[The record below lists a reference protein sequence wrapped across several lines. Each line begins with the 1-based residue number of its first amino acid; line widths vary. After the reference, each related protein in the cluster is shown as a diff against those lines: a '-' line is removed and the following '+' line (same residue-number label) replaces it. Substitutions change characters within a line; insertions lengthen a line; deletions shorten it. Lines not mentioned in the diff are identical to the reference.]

1 MLFLIASGPDTQE
14 FKTAIR
20 MARDV
25 NADICLLQNAVY
37 AARSSNDNN
46 LYVLSDDMKLRGI
59 EEHEISGRPV
69 DYDRLVDLM
78 ITAEKVVGL
87 F

>member
-1 MLFLIASGPDTQE
+1 VLFLIASAPDTQE

-20 MARDV
+20 MANDV

-37 AARSSNDNN
+37 AARNSTDNN
-46 LYVLSDDMKLRGI
+46 MYALSDDMKLRGI
-59 EEHEISGRPV
+59 HENDLSGKLI
-69 DYDRLVDLM
+69 DYGQLVDLM
-78 ITAEKVVGL
+78 TTSDKVVGI

>member
-14 FKTAIR
+14 FKTAIQ

-25 NADICLLQNAVY
+25 SADICLLQNAVY
-37 AARSSNDNN
+37 AARTLDNAKM
-46 LYVLSDDMKLRGI
+46 YVLSDDIKLRGI
-59 EEHEISGRPV
+59 HEHEISGKSI
-69 DYDRLVDLM
+69 DYNRLVDLM
-78 ITAEKVVGL
+78 INADKVAGL

>member
-14 FKTAIR
+14 FKTAIQL
-20 MARDV
+20 AGDS

-37 AARSSNDNN
+37 AARTADNN
-46 LYVLSDDMKLRGI
+46 NMYVLSDDLKLRGI
-59 EEHEISGRPV
+59 HEHEISGKSI

-78 ITAEKVVGL
+78 TTADKVVGL

>member
-1 MLFLIASGPDTQE
+1 MLFLIASAPDTQE

-20 MARDV
+20 MANDI

-37 AARSSNDNN
+37 AARNSDDSA
-46 LYVLSDDMKLRGI
+46 LYVLRDDMKLRGI
-59 EEHEISGRPV
+59 SDSEITGKTI
-69 DYDRLVDLM
+69 DYGMLVDLM
-78 ITAEKVVGL
+78 TDSDKVVGL

>member
-1 MLFLIASGPDTQE
+1 VLFLIASAQDTQE

-20 MARDV
+20 MAKDV

-37 AARSSNDNN
+37 AARNSDDNN
-46 LYVLSDDMKLRGI
+46 MYALIDDMKLRGI
-59 EEHEISGRPV
+59 DEDEISGMPI
-69 DYDRLVDLM
+69 DYGRLVDLM
-78 ITAEKVVGL
+78 TNSDKVVGI